1 MSPAPCSKPEP
12 KAARINSSQHEPKG
26 LCGFQRGKALRGL
39 RDSKKGK
46 KPPPHP
52 NFSKLPKA
60 TDLLP
65 PCRSL
70 LAAASR
76 AAIINHQRSE
86 RKYPV
91 TMATEPC
98 TWDHSSPNRQPGKD
112 FPMLAPPSVR
122 RLPGHTWTH
131 RAPPSHEP
139 RGQLEA
145 KAGGTNPGAPAF
157 PHRAAP
163 KAELLPSSCLAAFHA
178 PLHPLGCREFIPKG
192 IEKQEQQ
199 PPRRKG
205 GRAGGLLPRQ
215 PLKIHFH
222 LRHPPLLPSPV
233 PCSSR
238 GSAGLRRTRRSRRSL
253 GWGGVSAR
261 GALLWLFLGPAVL
274 PSQPSSLGWR
284 GKAQG
289 MTAAA
294 GTWDVCPS
302 RGAQP
307 TPSPACSESPV
318 PHGN

>member
-12 KAARINSSQHEPKG
+12 KAARINSSKHEPKG

-39 RDSKKGK
+39 RDSKKDK
-46 KPPPHP
+46 KKPPHP

-76 AAIINHQRSE
+76 AAIINHQCSE

-131 RAPPSHEP
+131 GAPPSHEL

-145 KAGGTNPGAPAF
+145 KAGGTNPGCSGVPAF

-163 KAELLPSSCLAAFHA
+163 KAELSPEQLSRRIPR

-215 PLKIHFH
+215 PLKIRFH
-222 LRHPPLLPSPV
+222 LRHPPLLPSLV

-238 GSAGLRRTRRSRRSL
+238 GSAGLRRTRRSRRSP
-253 GWGGVSAR
+253 GWGGCERSGSV
-261 GALLWLFLGPAVL
+261 AVVIF
-274 PSQPSSLGWR
+274 R
-284 GKAQG
+284 
-289 MTAAA
+289 
-294 GTWDVCPS
+294 PS
-302 RGAQP
+302 RAP
-307 TPSPACSESPV
+307 ESAELV
-318 PHGN
+318 GMEGE